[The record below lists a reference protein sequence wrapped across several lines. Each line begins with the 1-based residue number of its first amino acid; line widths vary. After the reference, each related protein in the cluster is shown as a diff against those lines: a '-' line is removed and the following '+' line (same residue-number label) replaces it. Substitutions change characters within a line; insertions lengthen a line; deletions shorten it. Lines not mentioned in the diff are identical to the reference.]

1 MSGLTD
7 EEFNEICR
15 TRFSFGKYTELCI
28 KYYDDGDFA
37 NFDPYTGEKIN
48 IPEDVK
54 YLFSLLKVAA
64 KTDLGKNLLSQL
76 NPDTKIKL
84 IVDAS
89 VKKEAYGYSS
99 QNHLIA
105 ITDIDRNKECN
116 ATTFLHE
123 LTHEVQK
130 QQNGNS
136 YFLATEQDRF
146 MTNKMMEAEARLNTA
161 IATAELMKQLK
172 TEEELKDFI
181 YSLGPQQVSD
191 YNLLRQIRL
200 SGASKEETTKQMLQA
215 IYQDK
220 KWSEIYN
227 EQAARAASYKMSE
240 DTYLLKNTKDAATVQ
255 TMYMKRLGL
264 QAEDAKYFFDPQFIS
279 NYPYGKIKEK
289 TERVI
294 QVDNDYT
301 IKNTYEN
308 GELVCQN
315 KYSGDKLLS
324 EERKLGNI
332 SIKKS
337 YDDDGKIKLIT
348 QEYVDSNNQC
358 HKIFEEEGKEA
369 YKIITDEKGNITKIA
384 DLDGKEIAD
393 AQQIQDQLLQARKVF
408 NKIASNE
415 EVSNEDLISAYQS
428 VQSNQFRIYDDMYAL
443 TKTISLKA
451 KEYEQSQQKNEEIKT
466 MPEVS
471 VKNEQQETPKR
482 SEEIILDEMLRAGK
496 LTKEQE
502 DKILEMAVFIEQ
514 KRLKEKEQGIN
525 NETSYAEQFID
536 KIKDSKD
543 FTEKQKDIALNAAIK
558 AEKAEKNSDYNKILE
573 LRGVAHKN
581 SAQTISKAKTN
592 ELSPILQSK
601 VKNGRE

>member
-15 TRFSFGKYTELCI
+15 TRFSFGKYTESCI

-54 YLFSLLKVAA
+54 YLFSLLKTAA

-136 YFLATEQDRF
+136 CFLATEQDRF

-172 TEEELKDFI
+172 TEEEFKGFI
-181 YSLGPQQVSD
+181 YSLGPQQLSD
-191 YNLLRQIRL
+191 YQLLRQIQL

-289 TERVI
+289 TERVV

-315 KYSGDKLLS
+315 RYSGDKLLS

-348 QEYVDSNNQC
+348 QEYVDSNNQR

-428 VQSNQFRIYDDMYAL
+428 VQGNQFRIYDDMYAL

-558 AEKAEKNSDYNKILE
+558 AENAEKNSDYNKILE

-592 ELSPILQSK
+592 ELSPVLQSK

>member
-15 TRFSFGKYTELCI
+15 TRFSFGKYTESCI

-54 YLFSLLKVAA
+54 YLFSLLKTAA

-240 DTYLLKNTKDAATVQ
+240 DTYLAKNTKDAATVQ

-279 NYPYGKIKEK
+279 NYPYDKIKEK

-315 KYSGDKLLS
+315 RYNGDKLLS

-332 SIKKS
+332 SIKKN

-348 QEYVDSNNQC
+348 QEYTDNNNQT
-358 HKIFEEEGKEA
+358 HKIFEEKGKEA
-369 YKIITDEKGNITKIA
+369 YEIIQDEKGNITKIA
-384 DLDGKEIAD
+384 DIDGKEIAD
-393 AQQIQDQLLQARKVF
+393 AQEVQNRLLQARKVF
-408 NKIASNE
+408 NKIVANE

-428 VQSNQFRIYDDMYAL
+428 VQGNQFRIYDGMYAL

-543 FTEKQKDIALNAAIK
+543 FTEKQKDVALNAAIK
-558 AEKAEKNSDYNKILE
+558 AENIEKNSDYNKILE
-573 LRGVAHKN
+573 LRGVAHKS